1 MSGRRKHQF
10 GKCLGQARAR
20 RVGIGASSGAVAQQT
35 CAFIWHNTSCAGPGR
50 AEDAKKCANSGIGA
64 SVACP
69 DADEAVGR
77 TIANGSRQDGHHADP
92 AHPVPSCSRKVE
104 LKGMGQQKKAK
115 DCPGNP
121 VHASHVLSHA
131 VCSFSFHFFLG
142 ACAMTRVRPQ
152 KPVAP
157 AMDNPM
163 HAIGIVHSH
172 RPVRFQLATGAASA
186 LIQPPPSTR
195 LSSAP

>member
-20 RVGIGASSGAVAQQT
+20 RVGIGASSGAVAQLI
-35 CAFIWHNTSCAGPGR
+35 CAFIGHNTSCAGPGR
-50 AEDAKKCANSGIGA
+50 AEDAKKCANTGIGA

-69 DADEAVGR
+69 DADEAIGR
-77 TIANGSRQDGHHADP
+77 TIANGSRQDGNHADP

-104 LKGMGQQKKAK
+104 LKGVGQQKKATK
-115 DCPGNP
+115 ACCAGYRQ
-121 VHASHVLSHA
+121 SHSRHWDW
-131 VCSFSFHFFLG
+131 H
-142 ACAMTRVRPQ
+142 R
-152 KPVAP
+152 
-157 AMDNPM
+157 
-163 HAIGIVHSH
+163 H